1 MTKAQLKARIVPR
14 LAAKIRREVTWGD
27 IVSSVAA
34 ADPAYKQK
42 IVDAIRVNNFRSAGE
57 TLSKI
62 VQGKVNADAN
72 SEADA
77 MLVDDVMT
85 LDEIERAFR

>member
-14 LAAKIRREVTWGD
+14 LAAKIRREVSWGD
-27 IVSSVAA
+27 IVSSVAS
-34 ADPAYKQK
+34 ADPAMKAK
-42 IVDAIRVNNFRSAGE
+42 IVDAIRVNNFRQSGE
-57 TLSKI
+57 VLSRI
-62 VQGKVNADAN
+62 AQAKVNSDAS

-85 LDEIERAFR
+85 IEEIERAFR